1 MDVQFLNVANYF
13 YQILLNKQQYSLNI
27 FCLNKK
33 FINLK
38 HEPSWFKLWGQLFCN
53 KLQMLTINLIKYFS
67 RPLFLCIIDRAIN
80 YRTKLCALFL

>member
-1 MDVQFLNVANYF
+1 MDVQFLNAANYF

-38 HEPSWFKLWGQLFCN
+38 HEPSWFKLWGSY
-53 KLQMLTINLIKYFS
+53 LQ
-67 RPLFLCIIDRAIN
+67 
-80 YRTKLCALFL
+80 